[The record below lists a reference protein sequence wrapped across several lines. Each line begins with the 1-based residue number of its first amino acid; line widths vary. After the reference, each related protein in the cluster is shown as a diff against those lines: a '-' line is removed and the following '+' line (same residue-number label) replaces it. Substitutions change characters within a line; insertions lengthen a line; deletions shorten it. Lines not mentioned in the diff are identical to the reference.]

1 MKKISSCVFVLVV
14 SSLLLIPTF
23 NSFAAQYD
31 FSNLGTADSGFKPQG
46 NRFLVSEG
54 FSQDDTSMS
63 MYYDD
68 GTHDT
73 VTGMVIKP
81 DGTNLASFDLDDMA
95 VSPYNGSYTVS
106 ITITADLK
114 VGGTASQTVSNYNL
128 AVSGQSYS
136 LADMGMDFSAFNDV
150 TELRIDLTVNSSV
163 VWNIDFNTITINDEQ
178 APALPGIVV
187 ISNSP
192 ACA

>member
-1 MKKISSCVFVLVV
+1 MELVKKISSCAFLFIV
-14 SSLLLIPTF
+14 SFLILISPL
-23 NSFAAQYD
+23 NAFAAQYD
-31 FSNLGTADSGFKPQG
+31 FSSLGTASGGFKPQG
-46 NRFLVSEG
+46 GRFLVSEE
-54 FSQDDTSMS
+54 FSQDGTS
-63 MYYDD
+63 MYYND
-68 GTHDT
+68 GTNDT

-81 DGTNLASFDLDDMA
+81 DGTDLASFDLDGLA
-95 VSPYNGSYTVS
+95 ISPYNGSYTVS

-163 VWNIDFNTITINDEQ
+163 VWNIDFN
-178 APALPGIVV
+178 
-187 ISNSP
+187 
-192 ACA
+192 

>member
-1 MKKISSCVFVLVV
+1 MLVV

-54 FSQDDTSMS
+54 FSQDGAS

-95 VSPYNGSYTVS
+95 VSPYNGSFTVS

-114 VGGTASQTVSNYNL
+114 AGGTASQSVSNYNL
-128 AVSGQSYS
+128 AVSGQS
-136 LADMGMDFSAFNDV
+136 G
-150 TELRIDLTVNSSV
+150 R
-163 VWNIDFNTITINDEQ
+163 NIRKTGRQLE
-178 APALPGIVV
+178 G
-187 ISNSP
+187 
-192 ACA
+192 